1 MTVSAIHPAAPT
13 TPITSTAAAVH
24 GAWHLFKVMV
34 DAVLNARHHIGQ
46 IQSIEALLRQS
57 NACEASDPRRAD
69 ALRRE
74 AALRAG

>member
-1 MTVSAIHPAAPT
+1 MTVSAIHPVPS
-13 TPITSTAAAVH
+13 TPAILHS
-24 GAWHLFKVMV
+24 AWHLCKVVV

-57 NACEASDPRRAD
+57 NACEQSEPERAA

-74 AALRAG
+74 AAVLAG